1 MLSFIIFVYM
11 DADEEK
17 EQNSEKNVVTDP
29 LPSESEID
37 GVGTILASF
46 PSKGSSCSVADAAAS
61 ADAEDAVASGVDAA
75 AEATSE
81 IGSFFEGLF
90 DAF

>member
-17 EQNSEKNVVTDP
+17 EQNSEKNVVTGP

-46 PSKGSSCSVADAAAS
+46 PSKGSSCSVADAAA
-61 ADAEDAVASGVDAA
+61 
-75 AEATSE
+75 EATSE

-90 DAF
+90 DAFR